1 MQKTDAKWIWNANT
15 NFDAHQYA
23 VFRKEF
29 TIKGRS
35 AALHI
40 TADSR
45 YQLYLNG
52 EYLGFGPLRAYPD
65 HYKKDVYELGGLLDR
80 KSVV

>member
-40 TADSR
+40 TADSAINSISTANISVSDR
-45 YQLYLNG
+45 YAPIPITIKRTSTNSAG
-52 EYLGFGPLRAYPD
+52 C
-65 HYKKDVYELGGLLDR
+65 
-80 KSVV
+80 

>member
-1 MQKTDAKWIWNANT
+1 MKRSAAFLADAAIVCGGIMQKTDAKWIWNANT

-40 TADSR
+40 TADTR

-52 EYLGFGPLRAYPD
+52 
-65 HYKKDVYELGGLLDR
+65 
-80 KSVV
+80 

>member
-29 TIKGRS
+29 NYQRQVRG
-35 AALHI
+35 AHI

-52 EYLGFGPLRAYPD
+52 E
-65 HYKKDVYELGGLLDR
+65 
-80 KSVV
+80 